1 MTMSRLVENDVIP
14 GRRLGRRPHDPDR
27 PVLRL
32 APALTGVTLTHP
44 PTVDHL
50 SKVTG
55 WGTLGNDRYGDCG
68 PAMVEHD
75 RMLVTAYLAG
85 APIPPDVN
93 AVYDLYRR
101 SGNPNFPR
109 DDNGVVLADMLSQVA
124 KGGIGGTKC
133 LAYAKV
139 DVTNLDEVRAAIAI
153 FGGLHLGVDMQIAQ
167 QAQTNAGGP
176 WDYQPSGVWGGHAV
190 LAGLYT
196 SDSVVRHSDVSVVT
210 WGMVL
215 GTTDAFWARQVA
227 EAWVVIWPEHL
238 GSVAF
243 QQGVD
248 LAALAAAY
256 KTLTGRVFPTVTP
269 PVPPSGDA
277 ADRVLAAAVRPWV
290 DQRHVGVNGAAARA
304 VKAWLTAKGL

>member
-1 MTMSRLVENDVIP
+1 MITSRHVENEVIP
-14 GRRLGRRPHDPDR
+14 GRRLGRRPHDPAR

-32 APALTGVTLTHP
+32 APALTGAVPAHP
-44 PTVDHL
+44 TRVDHV
-50 SKVTG
+50 SKVTN
-55 WGTLGNDRYGDCG
+55 WDMLGNDRYGDCG

-75 RMLVTAYLAG
+75 RMLVAAYLAG
-85 APIPPDVN
+85 APTPPDVN

-133 LAYAKV
+133 LAYAQV
-139 DVTNLDEVRAAIAI
+139 DATDLDEVRAAIAI
-153 FGGLHLGVDMQIAQ
+153 FGGLHLGVNLQTAQ
-167 QAQTNAGGP
+167 QSQTNAGGP

-196 SDSVVRHSDVSVVT
+196 SDSVARHSDVSVVT
-210 WGMVL
+210 WGTVL
-215 GTTDAFWARQVA
+215 GTTDTFWTRQVT

-238 GSVAF
+238 SSVAF

-248 LAALAAAY
+248 LVTLAADY
-256 KTLTGRVFPTVTP
+256 KALTGRDFPTVTP
-269 PVPPSGDA
+269 PAPPSGDA
-277 ADRVLAAAVRPWV
+277 TDRVLAAAVRPWV
-290 DQRHVGVNGAAARA
+290 DQRHVGANGAAAHA
-304 VKAWLTAKGL
+304 VKTWLTTKGL